1 MQTHRS
7 PPPTWLMGLGFFPLG
22 ASGSVTLITVPQLLA
37 ANHVPEQQIAAST
50 AIVLIPGFVSFV
62 VSPLLDWRY
71 SRRAYSIVFAVLGAI
86 GQFMALAFIH
96 SLALVTACLFVSMF
110 AISMNVSAVGGWFGN
125 QTQTEK
131 KDALGAWFTV
141 ANLGAGGVVATIA
154 IYLLRG
160 LPYLLGDFLLAL
172 TILGAIPLYLWV
184 DCPPADDR
192 LASESFR
199 AFVRDVAALLK
210 KPSVLWT
217 LLLFVAPCAS
227 FALTNLIGGLGRD
240 FHTPETMVGFI
251 GGVGVSVAGI
261 IGSLLVPPLARK
273 IEPRALYLMI
283 GMVGAAFTLTLIVL
297 GRTPATYAAA
307 SLGENIFQ
315 AASFSVGYAITL
327 RTIGHE
333 NPLAATQFG
342 LLTAAGS
349 LPLAYM
355 QAIDGHFY
363 GMLGG
368 ASGSFLADAGISAA
382 GCAALGLLFWAL
394 RRTIPKI

>member
-1 MQTHRS
+1 MQTHR
-7 PPPTWLMGLGFFPLG
+7 PLPPTWMMGLGFFPLG
-22 ASGSVTLITVPQLLA
+22 ASGSVTLITVPQLMA
-37 ANHVPEQQIAAST
+37 ANHVPEQQIAGVT
-50 AIVLIPGFVSFV
+50 AIILIPGFVSFLI
-62 VSPLLDWRY
+62 SPLLDWRF
-71 SRRAYSIVFAVLGAI
+71 SRRAYAIVFAVLGAI
-86 GQFMALAFIH
+86 GQFVALAFIKDVTV
-96 SLALVTACLFVSMF
+96 VTAMLFVSMF
-110 AISMNVSAVGGWFGN
+110 AISMNVAAVGGWFGN
-125 QTQTEK
+125 LMPTDR

-160 LPYLLGDFLLAL
+160 LPYLLGDLLLAL
-172 TILGAIPLYLWV
+172 TILAAIPLYLWV
-184 DCPPADDR
+184 ECPPADGR
-192 LASESFR
+192 LASESFK

-210 KPSVLWT
+210 RPSVLWT

-261 IGSLLVPPLARK
+261 IGSLAVPPLARK
-273 IEPRALYLMI
+273 IEPRALYLTI
-283 GMVGAAFTLTLIVL
+283 GMVGAAFTLVLIGL

-315 AASFSVGYAITL
+315 AASFSVSYAITL

-349 LPLAYM
+349 LPLSYM

-363 GMLGG
+363 GFLGG
-368 ASGSFLADAGISAA
+368 VNGSFLADAAVSAA
-382 GCAALGLLFWAL
+382 GCVVLGLLFWTL

>member
-1 MQTHRS
+1 MQRHRP
-7 PPPTWLMGLGFFPLG
+7 PPPTWVMGLGFFPLG
-22 ASGSVTLITVPQLLA
+22 ASGSVALITVPQLMA
-37 ANHVPEQQIAAST
+37 ANHVPEHQIAGAT
-50 AIVLIPGFVSFV
+50 AMILIPGFISFV
-62 VSPLLDWRY
+62 ITPLLDWRF
-71 SRRAYSIVFAVLGAI
+71 SRRAYSILFGVIGAAC
-86 GQFMALAFIH
+86 QFVALAVIKDVA
-96 SLALVTACLFVSMF
+96 LATACLFVSMF
-110 AISMNVSAVGGWFGN
+110 AISMNVAAVGGWFGN
-125 QTQTEK
+125 QIATDR

-141 ANLGAGGVVATIA
+141 ANLGAGGVVATVA

-160 LPYLLGDFLLAL
+160 LPYLVGDLLLSL

-184 DCPPADDR
+184 ECPPADGR

-210 KPSVLWT
+210 RPSVLWT

-261 IGSLLVPPLARK
+261 VGSLLMPPLAKR
-273 IEPRALYLMI
+273 IEPRALYLI
-283 GMVGAAFTLTLIVL
+283 VGIIGAAFTVTLIGL
-297 GRTPATYAAA
+297 ARTATTYAIA

-315 AASFSVGYAITL
+315 AAAFSVSYAITL

-363 GMLGG
+363 GLLGG
-368 ASGSFLADAGISAA
+368 VNGSFLADAAISAA
-382 GCAALGLLFWAL
+382 GCVGLGLLLWAL
-394 RRTIPKI
+394 RRKIPAI